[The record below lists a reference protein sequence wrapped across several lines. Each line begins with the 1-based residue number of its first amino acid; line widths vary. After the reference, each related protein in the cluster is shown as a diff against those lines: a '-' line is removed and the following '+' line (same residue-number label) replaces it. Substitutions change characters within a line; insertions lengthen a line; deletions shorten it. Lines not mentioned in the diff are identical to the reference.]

1 MFPTVVDARIAY
13 PTAPMRANEGYEI
26 WHNGVPR
33 TFRDRKEIADEA
45 ARLPRPIIYAVFRA
59 LTIDIRPA
67 PAQS

>member
-1 MFPTVVDARIAY
+1 
-13 PTAPMRANEGYEI
+13 MRENEDFEI